1 VPDMAANGDS
11 EDNGLGANFTRRP
24 PDDDAPDEGA
34 EADARTHAQEV
45 EVQLAPTVDVLVLDK
60 NLPNHALQSG
70 VAAST
75 RTLARV
81 EALRGEL
88 DLPESWVDAH
98 SLMGTKNGTV
108 FGLVAL
114 RHSDPPTD
122 AERAALDR
130 LHVFDTAC
138 KPNMRM
144 GARWPVEGGLPLCKM
159 LNELRKFCSASVFI
173 DVEAERYDP
182 VRLEGKVLVKTEYTD
197 VELAR
202 KMYEYGQTE
211 AGRSV
216 KLTTIKCETSAEVD
230 ASVDDQIL
238 ASKLFFCGSAKG
250 VARDQYTVD
259 STCIR
264 VPIFV
269 KGVDEGYIMSPGDV
283 GSKIVARALGARGL
297 GPARNIGRRADW
309 QVMKTAVFYPIH
321 DGAAGRAKLNEM
333 IGMCKDA
340 RISVDAGDV
349 ALKFQVFRD
358 EESAVASVVKD
369 MPGGGGGDGSLR

>member
-1 VPDMAANGDS
+1 
-11 EDNGLGANFTRRP
+11 
-24 PDDDAPDEGA
+24 
-34 EADARTHAQEV
+34 
-45 EVQLAPTVDVLVLDK
+45 
-60 NLPNHALQSG
+60 
-70 VAAST
+70 
-75 RTLARV
+75 
-81 EALRGEL
+81 
-88 DLPESWVDAH
+88 
-98 SLMGTKNGTV
+98 MGTKNGTV

-114 RHSDPPTD
+114 RHCDPPTD

-238 ASKLFFCGSAKG
+238 AAKLFFCGSAKG

-297 GPARNIGRRADW
+297 PSQEEGVSRDAVRGP
-309 QVMKTAVFYPIH
+309 V
-321 DGAAGRAKLNEM
+321 
-333 IGMCKDA
+333 
-340 RISVDAGDV
+340 
-349 ALKFQVFRD
+349 
-358 EESAVASVVKD
+358 
-369 MPGGGGGDGSLR
+369 